1 MSHTFVVTRDIP
13 CIGASARPE
22 LESIPKGSTVSFI
35 GSSAPNHV
43 TVSWNGHSVTI
54 LARDFA
60 ESTEAKPLAIAAEFA
75 S

>member
-13 CIGASARPE
+13 CIGASAPSE

-35 GSSAPNHV
+35 GSPAPNHV
-43 TVSWNGHSVTI
+43 AVSWDGHNVTI

-60 ESTEAKPLAIAAEFA
+60 ESTEATPLAIAAELA